1 MNKDFS
7 HLTPTQLI
15 ELRDRYYAGEVV
27 KELEKEY
34 DLSFPLSSRVSNFPP
49 IQYHD
54 RLCPYC
60 AIPMISTC
68 RTRRHLDSMVQAM
81 SCPTCGHAPNRY
93 FGCKCTNC
101 QKVEQEKNKKLQE
114 ELRQYYSVQPQP
126 VDFCTL
132 SLKNKI
138 YLGALCRELL
148 SEDLSRIL
156 PLRGSN
162 KHLSPT
168 TNLTDQIYTS
178 LLEAGA
184 IIVSPNSPIT
194 AFDLEHTNFPTVFLK
209 DAVEYRLNLA
219 FPEKTSELITDILS
233 PTYYSSEN
241 PSQEIQDIHSEIAV
255 SECIEYLLFQM
266 NSVHFSFSPG
276 ERTYKTFEII
286 LQDFSVSQTYGI
298 IWKAVADAS
307 KQYLER
313 RYTKQ
318 HAANIVI
325 GSCERYAAR
334 AKLNNWQLPQ
344 YRRPREIQQSALSHY
359 FYYRVIN
366 IGDDGFNSPLHKF
379 YKSTLDTDI

>member
-7 HLTPTQLI
+7 HLTPAQLI

-34 DLSFPLSSRVSNFPP
+34 DLSFPLSSRISSLPP
-49 IQYHD
+49 IQHHD
-54 RLCPYC
+54 CLCPYC

-68 RTRRHLDSMVQAM
+68 RIRRHLDYMTNDM
-81 SCPTCGHAPNRY
+81 SCPVCGHTPNRY
-93 FGCKCTNC
+93 FGCTCTNC
-101 QKVEQEKNKKLQE
+101 QKAEQEVKKQRQE
-114 ELRQYYSVQPQP
+114 QLKRYYSVQPQP
-126 VDFCTL
+126 VDFNTL
-132 SLKNKI
+132 SLKNKV

-156 PLRGSN
+156 PLRDSN

-168 TNLTDQIYTS
+168 TNLTDQVYTS

-184 IIVSPNSPIT
+184 IIVSPNSPIA
-194 AFDLEHTNFPTVFLK
+194 AFDLEHTDFPTVFLK
-209 DAVEYRLNLA
+209 DAVEYYLNLV
-219 FPEKTSELITDILS
+219 FPKNASELIASILS
-233 PTYYSSEN
+233 PTYNLSEN
-241 PSQEIQDIHSEIAV
+241 SPEEILDIYNEIAV

-266 NSVHFSFSPG
+266 KNVHFSFSPG
-276 ERTYKTFEII
+276 EKTYKTFEII
-286 LQDFSVSQTYGI
+286 LQDFSVSQIYGI

-313 RYTKQ
+313 KYTKQ

-334 AKLNNWQLPQ
+334 AKLNNWQLPK
-344 YRRPREIQQSALSHY
+344 YRRPREIQQSALSHF

-366 IGDDGFNSPLHKF
+366 IGDDGFNAPVRRHNQAHMG
-379 YKSTLDTDI
+379 Y

>member
-34 DLSFPLSSRVSNFPP
+34 DLSFSLSSRISRLPP
-49 IQYHD
+49 LQYFD
-54 RLCPYC
+54 RPCPYC
-60 AIPMISTC
+60 AVPMVSTC
-68 RTRRHLDSMVQAM
+68 LSRSKRHLDWMAHSIH
-81 SCPTCGHAPNRY
+81 CPSCGHTPDRY
-93 FGCKCTNC
+93 SGCNCNNC
-101 QKVEQEKNKKLQE
+101 QKAKLEKYIEQQE
-114 ELRQYYSVQPQP
+114 QIKQYYSTHPEP
-126 VDFCTL
+126 VDFSTL

-162 KHLSPT
+162 KHLAPT
-168 TNLTDQIYTS
+168 TKLTDQIYTS
-178 LLEAGA
+178 LLESGA
-184 IIVSPNSPIT
+184 IIVSPDSALT
-194 AFDLEHTNFPTVFLK
+194 AFDLEYVDFPTAFQK

-219 FPEKTSELITDILS
+219 FPEKPSELITSILS
-233 PTYYSSEN
+233 PTYYSSIDQSE
-241 PSQEIQDIHSEIAV
+241 EILDIHTQIAI
-255 SECIEYLLFQM
+255 SECVEYLLLQM
-266 NSVHFSFSPG
+266 NNVRFSFSPG
-276 ERTYKTFEII
+276 EKTYKTFEII

-313 RYTKQ
+313 KYTKQ

-334 AKLNNWQLPQ
+334 AKLNNWQLSQ
-344 YRRPREIQQSALSHY
+344 YRRPREIQQSSLSY
-359 FYYRVIN
+359 FFYYRATD
-366 IGDDGFNSPLHKF
+366 IGDNGFISPLPH
-379 YKSTLDTDI
+379 ST